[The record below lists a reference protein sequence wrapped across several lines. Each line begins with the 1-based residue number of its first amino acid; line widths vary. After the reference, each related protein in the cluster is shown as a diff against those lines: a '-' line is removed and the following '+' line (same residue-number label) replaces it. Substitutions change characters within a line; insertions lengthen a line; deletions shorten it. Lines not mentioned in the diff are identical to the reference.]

1 MNPLLKCDTYKTC
14 HESMMP
20 KGMERLDSYFV
31 PRKSMIEK
39 QQKIV
44 FFGLQAFL
52 QKVKKDFDENFFKVP
67 VDDLKKEYMK
77 YMNIQLGQDVYNT
90 DRIEKLHKLGYLPL
104 EIEALPEGS
113 LVNMGVPMIHIHNTL
128 PEFHWLGQWFEC
140 WVLNEV
146 WKSCNFATIGHMYY
160 KLAKKYYD
168 MTTDGL
174 DPRNAAADFSMR
186 GMSGM
191 DEAEKCSAAW
201 LLSFNKTSTIPALNY
216 IDKYYDADC
225 SLNGFGKSCISTEHS
240 VMAANYAIDGDE
252 ISFYRRM
259 LTELY
264 PDSTFSIVSDTYDYW
279 NIVDNI
285 LPQLKNEILNHN
297 GKLLV
302 RPDSGDQYTNVI
314 ETVQKLWDT
323 FGGTVN
329 SKGYKV
335 LNPHIGIIL
344 GDGAT
349 LQCVEKIWKKLT
361 EMKFAASNVAFGCGA
376 FAMTAVF
383 EKDKMIINTRDT
395 WNMACKATYCVING
409 KEYPIFKDPKTDSG
423 MKKSHRGLVHV
434 SQDEN
439 GDFKYVDN
447 LNMKEYEDYNKSHP
461 SAFIT
466 VFKDGE
472 FYNRQSFPQ
481 IRKRLD

>member
-1 MNPLLKCDTYKTC
+1 MKDNPCIRFSHIGVDGQPVYKPKKVFDTDKEAIAYAKMVNVMNAS
-14 HESMMP
+14 H
-20 KGMERLDSYFV
+20 
-31 PRKSMIEK
+31 
-39 QQKIV
+39 
-44 FFGLQAFL
+44 
-52 QKVKKDFDENFFKVP
+52 
-67 VDDLKKEYMK
+67 
-77 YMNIQLGQDVYNT
+77 
-90 DRIEKLHKLGYLPL
+90 
-104 EIEALPEGS
+104 
-113 LVNMGVPMIHIHNTL
+113 MIHK
-128 PEFHWLGQWFEC
+128 Q
-140 WVLNEV
+140 
-146 WKSCNFATIGHMYY
+146 
-160 KLAKKYYD
+160 
-168 MTTDGL
+168 
-174 DPRNAAADFSMR
+174 
-186 GMSGM
+186 
-191 DEAEKCSAAW
+191 
-201 LLSFNKTSTIPALNY
+201 
-216 IDKYYDADC
+216 
-225 SLNGFGKSCISTEHS
+225 
-240 VMAANYAIDGDE
+240 
-252 ISFYRRM
+252 
-259 LTELY
+259 TELY

-285 LPQLKNEILNHN
+285 LPQLMNEILNHN

-314 ETVQKLWDT
+314 ETVQKLWNT

-376 FAMTAVF
+376 FAMIAVF

-466 VFKDGE
+466 VFKDGK

-481 IRKRLD
+481 IRKRLQ